1 MCCGSYFVGIQKIYA
16 LCAHTIESNNLL
28 PTTSVGV
35 SRKFQPHVTLLPF
48 QIENIQALFE
58 AYLENAHLVV

>member
-1 MCCGSYFVGIQKIYA
+1 M
-16 LCAHTIESNNLL
+16 L